1 MGTDIM
7 RCKFQ
12 KQVDEVWVETDD
24 DPCDFTDGR
33 SYALF
38 GWLADVRNY
47 SAIAPLAKMRG
58 LPDDIIQA
66 RQKREKERHP
76 LYDSD
81 SMEDYDYRE
90 FSWTWLLVDEFRAV
104 DFDQIVEDRR
114 CTIGSNGGAT
124 CEPGQG
130 VLETLREFLGEHSM
144 YLIEKLMA
152 SDVERIVFAFD

>member
-1 MGTDIM
+1 MGTDMM
-7 RCKFQ
+7 RCKFH
-12 KQVDEVWVETDD
+12 KQVAGIWVETDD
-24 DPCDFTDGR
+24 EPCDFTDGR

-47 SAIAPLAKMRG
+47 SAIAPLAKLRG
-58 LPDDIIQA
+58 LPDDIVEQRKK
-66 RQKREKERHP
+66 RQSERHP

-81 SMEDYDYRE
+81 TMEDYDYRE

-114 CTIGSNGGAT
+114 CTVGNNGSAT

-130 VLETLREFLGEHSM
+130 RFMPLREFLDEHSM
-144 YLIEKLMA
+144 ELIERLMA
-152 SDVERIVFAFD
+152 SDVERIMFAFD